1 MLLYQWLVAATKDRG
16 SARALVYRDTYLSWR
31 GLQHR
36 VERRALE
43 FQSLG
48 IQKGHWVG
56 LMLGNVNDFAILA
69 LALSKIGATV
79 VPLDPTTG
87 PRDLQFVLERAPLRA
102 LITRPRGG
110 IDAAAGPVAPRPI
123 LGENIESRRKL
134 QRTLLTCNI
143 YKAPKES
150 PGKAEVVLFTNDT
163 LGEPKG
169 VLRTEENLEATAKL
183 AGEALEITPDDR
195 ILTTVPLYHAY
206 GFHLGLVL
214 ALKRKATLHLE
225 DEIAPD
231 RLIKVLKDHDINV
244 LPGSPTL
251 YAGLAKVPTAK
262 PLKLKNPRY
271 LAGGAPL
278 SDAIVDAF
286 KERWGIRV
294 LPTYHTTEA
303 GLIAIDRKPTSSE
316 SVGKL
321 IDGVEI
327 RFGNDAKKGAKPVVS
342 ADAAPIWVRSKA
354 VSDGFV
360 GARVKR
366 TVDTSIGSVDAQGW
380 LRTGDLGK
388 IDKNG
393 RILLTGREDDTVKVD
408 GKRVAL
414 REVRECL
421 ESYNKVDRADVR
433 VVADPLGG
441 PLVVASVVLSGAQRA
456 TPQEILDHCAK
467 NLAHYKVPR
476 RVEFI
481 KE

>member
-150 PGKAEVVLFTNDT
+150 PGKAEVVLFTNDPY
-163 LGEPKG
+163 GEPKG
-169 VLRTEENLEATAKL
+169 VMRTEDNLEATAKL

-231 RLIKVLKDHDINV
+231 RLIKVLKDHEINV

-271 LAGGAPL
+271 LAGGSPL
-278 SDAIVDAF
+278 SDATVDAF

-321 IDGVEI
+321 IEGVEV
-327 RFGNDAKKGAKPVVS
+327 RFGSDPKKK
-342 ADAAPIWVRSKA
+342 AAASTEAEPIWVKSKA
-354 VSDGFV
+354 VSESFV
-360 GARVKR
+360 GARVKK
-366 TVDTSIGSVDAQGW
+366 TVETPIGSVDAQGW
-380 LRTGDLGK
+380 LRTGDRGRL
-388 IDKNG
+388 DKNG
-393 RILLTGREDDTVKVD
+393 RLILEGREDDTVKVD

-414 REVRECL
+414 REVHECL
-421 ESYNKVDRADVR
+421 ESYSKIDRAEVR
-433 VVADPLGG
+433 VVDDPIGG
-441 PLVVASVVLSGAQRA
+441 PLVVASVVATSRA

-476 RVEFI
+476 RVEFV